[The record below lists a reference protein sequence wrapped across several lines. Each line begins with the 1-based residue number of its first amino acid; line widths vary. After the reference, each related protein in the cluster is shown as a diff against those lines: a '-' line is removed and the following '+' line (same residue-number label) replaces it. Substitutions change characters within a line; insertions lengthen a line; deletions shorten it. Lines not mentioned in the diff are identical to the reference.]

1 MKFLF
6 FIVIIFIIFL
16 FLNVIMDHIEL
27 NRFMKAHRK
36 YSDFMSQCFNWM
48 DEMTNKSK
56 QQEFLT
62 YYLENISAGTKKDD
76 IIDKSSKIYQY
87 ENHIIEKWGDEIPS
101 LRVEIRDRKIKQ
113 ILQS

>member
-1 MKFLF
+1 
-6 FIVIIFIIFL
+6 
-16 FLNVIMDHIEL
+16 MDHIEL

-36 YSDFMSQCFNWM
+36 YCDFTSQCFNWM

-62 YYLENISAGTKKDD
+62 YYLENISTGVDKRD
-76 IIDKSSKIYQY
+76 IKDKSSRIYQY